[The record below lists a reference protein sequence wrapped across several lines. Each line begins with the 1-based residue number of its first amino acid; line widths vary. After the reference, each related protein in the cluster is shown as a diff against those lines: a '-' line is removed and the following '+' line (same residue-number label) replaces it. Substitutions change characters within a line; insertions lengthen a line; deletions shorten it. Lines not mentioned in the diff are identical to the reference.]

1 MHFNWLQFIDRLNA
15 QATTWLFFRVLY
27 DDRSRL
33 CYHMFFCYE
42 KLTTLCYHLLIGA
55 LDILQ
60 LNIVSNRE
68 FEMQIANGVIL
79 PYNYNLQWLMTNVH
93 VNVPS
98 SCIEYIK
105 IIGWERCKDFNI
117 IDNFAER
124 DRPMLLLINS
134 EIKVF
139 SVSNSICCRLA
150 IWERRTHS

>member
-60 LNIVSNRE
+60 LNIVSNQE

-98 SCIEYIK
+98 SCIEYFQ
-105 IIGWERCKDFNI
+105 IIGWEMQRFQYNRQFCWTWRTN
-117 IDNFAER
+117 ASTYQLR
-124 DRPMLLLINS
+124 DQSFFSLKFHLL
-134 EIKVF
+134 
-139 SVSNSICCRLA
+139 
-150 IWERRTHS
+150 